1 MCASMNDAV
10 SVETKKRILLI
21 EDNMDTQL
29 IYKVY
34 LRELYE
40 IDICSTGDSG
50 LKRLTENEYDLL
62 ILDINLPGKINGSII
77 LDEIRNNFQDKKIP
91 VLVVT
96 AYAMKTDKRKFLSQ
110 GADDYLPKPINKEDF
125 MNKVTQIISS
135 RN

>member
-50 LKRLTENEYDLL
+50 LKCLNENEYDLL

-77 LDEIRNNFQDKKIP
+77 LDEIRNNFQDKKLP

-96 AYAMKTDKRKFLSQ
+96 AYAMKTDKGKFLSQ

-125 MNKVTQIISS
+125 MNKVAQIISS

>member
-1 MCASMNDAV
+1 MNDAV

-21 EDNMDTQL
+21 EDNIDTQL

>member
-1 MCASMNDAV
+1 MNDAV

-110 GADDYLPKPINKEDF
+110 GADDYLPKPINKENF